1 MRHRTSAWWL
11 PIALLTIGGCGG
23 GASGQAA
30 ETTPAEEAPPRAT
43 GPVHARGE
51 NEVRARVGSAGGTL
65 ELANGGRLEIPAGAL
80 GEEVEIVFT
89 TGASAREAW
98 DAETKRPL
106 GPTLEVRPALAAGG
120 GSRFRI
126 SAPATQLPDGFEMSD
141 LGLGHEEEAD
151 ARHLSASTATRW
163 QMWPARVESGRFV
176 ADMPALAGHRVQFG
190 VSR

>member
-1 MRHRTSAWWL
+1 MRHRTSTWLL
-11 PIALLTIGGCGG
+11 PIALTIGACGG
-23 GASGQAA
+23 GTSSQAA
-30 ETTPAEEAPPRAT
+30 ETTPAEEAPPRAV
-43 GPVHARGE
+43 GPVAVRGE
-51 NEVRARVGSAGGTL
+51 SEVRARVGRAGGTL

-106 GPTLEVRPALAAGG
+106 GPTLEVRPAMTAGG
-120 GSRFRI
+120 GARFRL
-126 SAPATQLPDGFEMSD
+126 STPATQLPDGFELAD

-176 ADMPALAGHRVQFG
+176 AEMPALAGHRVQFG